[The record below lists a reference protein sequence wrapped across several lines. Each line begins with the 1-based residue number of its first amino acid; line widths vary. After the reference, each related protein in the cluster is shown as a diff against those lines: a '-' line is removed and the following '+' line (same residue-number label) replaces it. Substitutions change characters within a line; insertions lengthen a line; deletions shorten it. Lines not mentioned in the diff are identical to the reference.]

1 MVYDLL
7 TSDEQQLF
15 ARLSVFAGGCTLEAA
30 EEVAEADLDTLQS
43 LVDKSLLRFTK
54 ARYWLLETI
63 REFAIERLV
72 ERGGQTALQQRH
84 LCHLREWVE
93 QVNPQLKGAEQL
105 ECLDRLEADHDN
117 FRAALEH
124 GLRGLG
130 DPVEA
135 GRLAAGLLEFW
146 DMRSH
151 YEEARR
157 WFADVFDRRDQIETG
172 MVAEALRG
180 AGLAAYRQ
188 GNEGEA
194 VELYLEALT
203 AYEAAMDLRGQSR
216 SWVPR
221 LRRFRDR
228 GRRPGRF
235 VGGAIG
241 GAGHRFEGRLDTG
254 LRVCGA
260 RLSYGGCRRRPRRGV
275 GAL

>member
-1 MVYDLL
+1 MGI
-7 TSDEQQLF
+7 
-15 ARLSVFAGGCTLEAA
+15 R
-30 EEVAEADLDTLQS
+30 
-43 LVDKSLLRFTK
+43 LRFSS
-54 ARYWLLETI
+54 
-63 REFAIERLV
+63 AICAIC
-72 ERGGQTALQQRH
+72 GK
-84 LCHLREWVE
+84 WVE
-93 QVNPQLKGAEQL
+93 QVNPHLKGAGQL

-135 GRLAAGLLEFW
+135 GRLAAALLEFW

-216 SWVPR
+216 VVPR

-228 GRRPGRF
+228 GRRPDRF

-241 GAGHRFEGRLDTG
+241 GAGHCFERRLDK
-254 LRVCGA
+254 
-260 RLSYGGCRRRPRRGV
+260 GCAFAALASITADVGDDSEEGV